1 MQSSRAE
8 SQFVITLCKTHCFSK
23 QLRRLSISVWAQG
36 WGAYFMAWPPCSPGR
51 TPEPMLLH
59 SSSVSPA
66 KGVVLDLVTSH
77 SFLIVSFFI
86 DLAVEQVFGLS
97 SGELGEN
104 CCSIH
109 ICNFVFMSILPL
121 WHLNL
126 LYPEILLIVINK
138 CINSSIPE
146 SRWAVTGKR
155 KWSGILCLYF

>member
-1 MQSSRAE
+1 
-8 SQFVITLCKTHCFSK
+8 
-23 QLRRLSISVWAQG
+23 
-36 WGAYFMAWPPCSPGR
+36 
-51 TPEPMLLH
+51 MLLH
-59 SSSVSPA
+59 SFSVSPA
-66 KGVVLDLVTSH
+66 KGVVLDLVASH

-121 WHLNL
+121 CHLNL

-138 CINSSIPE
+138 CQFINPRIKVSSDRE
-146 SRWAVTGKR
+146 EKVEWNSLSVFLTKDLRLK
-155 KWSGILCLYF
+155 S